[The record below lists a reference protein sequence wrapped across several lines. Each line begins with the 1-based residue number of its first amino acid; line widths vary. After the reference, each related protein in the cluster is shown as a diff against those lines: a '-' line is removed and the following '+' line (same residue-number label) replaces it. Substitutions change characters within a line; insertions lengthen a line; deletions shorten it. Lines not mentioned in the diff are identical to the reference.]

1 MVSRMITLDDV
12 ININYDKAV
21 SVIED
26 FIKKLVD
33 DAGANGVVVG
43 VSGGIDSSVALR
55 LAIDALGPDK
65 VHTLIMPDSRT
76 TPKKDVE
83 DALNLV
89 SSLGVK
95 HDIIW
100 IDRIVDSYSI
110 IPIFDIGNKIA
121 TGNLRARIRMC
132 ILYYYANA
140 KNLLVL
146 GTGDRSELL
155 IGYYTKY
162 GDGGVDALPL
172 GSLYKTQV
180 RHLGRILG
188 LPRDITEKPSS
199 PRLWPGHLAE
209 EELGLKYEEID
220 VVLYAILDK
229 KIPIDK
235 VPELTGIDSEKVF
248 KIIRM
253 HRTTRHKRKTPPIP
267 RLPWIREP
275 LPEI

>member
-1 MVSRMITLDDV
+1 MVSRMITINDV
-12 ININYDKAV
+12 INIDYNGAM
-21 SVIED
+21 SAIED
-26 FIKKLVD
+26 FINRLVK
-33 DAGANGVVVG
+33 DAGANGVVIG
-43 VSGGIDSSVALR
+43 VSGGIDSSVTLK
-55 LAIDALGPDK
+55 LAVEALGPDK
-65 VHTLIMPDSRT
+65 VYALIMPDSRT

-83 DALNLV
+83 DAVNLV

-100 IDRIVDSYSI
+100 IDRMVDSYSI
-110 IPIFDIGNKIA
+110 LPVFDIGNKIA

-132 ILYYYANA
+132 ILYYYANI

-162 GDGGVDALPL
+162 GDGGVDALPI

-180 RHLGRILG
+180 RHLGRLLG
-188 LPRDITEKPSS
+188 LPKDITEKPSS

-209 EELGLKYEEID
+209 KELGLKYEEID
-220 VVLYAILDK
+220 VVLYAIFDK

-235 VPELTGIDSEKVF
+235 VPELTGVNSEKVS
-248 KIIRM
+248 KIIHM
-253 HRTTRHKRKTPPIP
+253 HRTTRHKRKTPPIA
-267 RLPWIREP
+267 RLPWIKEP